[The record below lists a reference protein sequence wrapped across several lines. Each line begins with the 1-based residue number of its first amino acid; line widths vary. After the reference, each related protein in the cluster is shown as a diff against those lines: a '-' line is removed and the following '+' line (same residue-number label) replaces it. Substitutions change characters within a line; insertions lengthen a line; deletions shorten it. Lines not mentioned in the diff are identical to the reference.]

1 VSPAGAPTEPP
12 AGESA
17 GSGGEAPAPGDVDA
31 SESGHR
37 LSELERERHAKADR
51 LAAGGVELFAR
62 RFEPRTTAAEV
73 LEAHDGLEA
82 GESAKE
88 AFYRVAGRVVARREH
103 GKAAFLTVR
112 DGWDDLQVYA
122 NVNTIGR
129 ESFDSFTGLDLGDV
143 VGVEGHPF
151 RTKRGELSLFVSSW
165 ILLTKSFRSPPE
177 KWHGLQDRE
186 TRYRQR
192 YADLIAN
199 PEVGRQLTMRSELVS
214 AMRRFLSERG
224 FLEVETPILQP
235 LPGGALA
242 RPFSTHH
249 NALDVQLYLRIAPE
263 LYLKRLLVG
272 GFPRVFEIGKNFR
285 NEGISP
291 IHNPEFTMMELY
303 WAYVD
308 YREIMELVEEMV
320 PAIALEVLGTTSI
333 RVEGREIELSGP
345 WPRRTVDS
353 LVQGALGLTMAEMRA
368 DVAGARTLLR
378 AKGVDV
384 EGRDTFSSLV
394 DKTLKHLV
402 WPHVV
407 EPMFAVDHPVE
418 LSPLAKVHPQDPTL
432 VERFQPIIGGR
443 EVGNAFSE
451 LNDPRDQRR
460 RFEDQAASKAAGDE
474 EAMVLD
480 EDFLRALEYGMPP
493 AGGLGIGVDRLA
505 MLLLGVDSIRD
516 VILFPQLRPEEF

>member
-1 VSPAGAPTEPP
+1 VTSEGPASDQEDGTGGADRSPGM
-12 AGESA
+12 
-17 GSGGEAPAPGDVDA
+17 
-31 SESGHR
+31 
-37 LSELERERHAKADR
+37 SELERERRAKADR
-51 LAAGGVELFAR
+51 LAADGVELFAR
-62 RFEPRTTAAEV
+62 RFAPRQSAREV
-73 LEAHDGLEA
+73 IETHDALTA
-82 GESAKE
+82 GESSAE
-88 AFYRVAGRVVARREH
+88 SHYRVAGRIVTRREH
-103 GKAAFLTVR
+103 GKAAFLTLR

-122 NVNTIGR
+122 NVNTLGQ
-129 ESFDSFTGLDLGDV
+129 ESFDLLTSLDLGDI

-151 RTKRGELSLFVSSW
+151 RTKRGELSLFVSDW
-165 ILLTKSFRSPPE
+165 GLLTKSFHAPPE
-177 KWHGLQDRE
+177 KWHGLQDKE

-192 YADLIAN
+192 YADLISN
-199 PEVGRQLTMRSELVS
+199 PEVGRLLAARGALVA
-214 AMRRFLSERG
+214 AMRRYLQDRG

-249 NALDVQLYLRIAPE
+249 NALDVDLYLRIAPE

-272 GFPRVFEIGKNFR
+272 GFDKVFEIGKNFR
-285 NEGISP
+285 NEGISL

-308 YREIMELVEEMV
+308 YREIMELVEDMI
-320 PAIALEVLGTTSI
+320 PALAQEVLGSTSI
-333 RVEGREIELSGP
+333 QVDGRDVELRGP

-353 LVQGALGLTMAEMRA
+353 LVREAIGMGLSEIRDDPEAARA
-368 DVAGARTLLR
+368 VLR
-378 AKGVDV
+378 SRGVDV
-384 EGRDTFSSLV
+384 EGRDTFSLLV

-402 WPHVV
+402 WPDIVQPTFV
-407 EPMFAVDHPVE
+407 IDHPLE
-418 LSPLAKVHPQDPTL
+418 LSPLAKVHPGDPGL
-432 VERFQPIIGGR
+432 VERFQPIIAGR

-460 RFEDQAASKAAGDE
+460 RFEEQARNKAAGDE
-474 EAMVLD
+474 EAMILD

-516 VILFPQLRPEEF
+516 VILFPQLRPE